1 VLRRVRSAA
10 DSLDAV
16 FWAGRIRW
24 TQANQLTDQLVTN
37 RRPVAQPGGLTS
49 GFAPYLH
56 VVLWTVSGREIGA
69 VREVAV
75 YTGLRESLTRWR
87 RRSRSA
93 SISGDSYVT
102 YLLRYFQLMAGV
114 RWLVVCGTF
123 PLV

>member
-1 VLRRVRSAA
+1 MLRRVRSAA

-49 GFAPYLH
+49 GFAPHL
-56 VVLWTVSGREIGA
+56 VLWTESGREIGA

-75 YTGLRESLTRWR
+75 YTGIID
-87 RRSRSA
+87 A
-93 SISGDSYVT
+93 
-102 YLLRYFQLMAGV
+102 MAATFEV
-114 RWLVVCGTF
+114 RQYIRG
-123 PLV
+123 